1 MHAHRVMAVHIQ
13 TMSLQFFDLQ
23 TDTKTDTLAKRK
35 EQYVYHYHKL
45 RTSDFSKERKH
56 HARATAG
63 AFIIVYSIFKKNP
76 TQLLT
81 KMMG

>member
-23 TDTKTDTLAKRK
+23 TDTKTDTLTKRK

-45 RTSDFSKERKH
+45 RTSDFSKEK
-56 HARATAG
+56 TSCQSNSWG
-63 AFIIVYSIFKKNP
+63 AYYSVFY
-76 TQLLT
+76 L
-81 KMMG
+81 

>member
-35 EQYVYHYHKL
+35 EQYCVPLSQVTYK
-45 RTSDFSKERKH
+45 
-56 HARATAG
+56 
-63 AFIIVYSIFKKNP
+63 
-76 TQLLT
+76 
-81 KMMG
+81 